1 MTYRNSKID
10 LKNERFSKNRSF
22 KGVKKKI
29 AKKYKIKNLPLTIY
43 SFKAQSNPSLS
54 INKKSS

>member
-22 KGVKKKI
+22 KGIKKKI
-29 AKKYKIKNLPLTIY
+29 AKKYTIKNSPLIIY
-43 SFKAQSNPSLS
+43 SLKTHSNPSLS
-54 INKKSS
+54 INKKYS